1 MRADQIESR
10 MEELRREIAALEAVD
25 APCNEPLVRQLR
37 AQLRELEALLA
48 GDPSWRAKMRKRRV
62 VEAIKDFNGRQ
73 GRRKG

>member
-48 GDPSWRAKMRKRRV
+48 GDPTWRAQMRKRAVRK
-62 VEAIKDFNGRQ
+62 AIKDYTER
-73 GRRKG
+73 RRK